1 MDENRVVVD
10 GKRNRKAAA
19 TGQVSQKKSKRS
31 DTVTVNV
38 LEAMVS
44 NDNVVCQKPPSA
56 VLDVGRFYGRGARR
70 IQVPTVCGQTPTTS
84 HVVKVAVSTMV
95 LQEPS

>member
-44 NDNVVCQKPPSA
+44 NDNVVC
-56 VLDVGRFYGRGARR
+56 
-70 IQVPTVCGQTPTTS
+70 
-84 HVVKVAVSTMV
+84 
-95 LQEPS
+95 